1 MEAHFLGKLVDLSHR
16 ELALHLGYEGGS
28 RSLRRLSERLAGLR
42 LEILLES
49 GAYPHLA
56 ASLQARL
63 AS

>member
-28 RSLRRLSERLAGLR
+28 RSLRRLSKRLLGLP
-42 LEILLES
+42 LGLVVDS